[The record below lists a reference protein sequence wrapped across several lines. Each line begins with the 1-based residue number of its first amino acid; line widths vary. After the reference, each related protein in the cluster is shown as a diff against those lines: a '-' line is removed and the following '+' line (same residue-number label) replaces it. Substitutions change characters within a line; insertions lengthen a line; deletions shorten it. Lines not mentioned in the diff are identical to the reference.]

1 MYGVFVITGHSTLP
15 VNTAKFFWPIG
26 PKDRI
31 CGCKNLQVLY
41 QLKAKSEAANT

>member
-1 MYGVFVITGHSTLP
+1 M
-15 VNTAKFFWPIG
+15 KFDPAPLIPPNFLWPIG

-41 QLKAKSEAANT
+41 HLKLKVKQQIPSLLFVD